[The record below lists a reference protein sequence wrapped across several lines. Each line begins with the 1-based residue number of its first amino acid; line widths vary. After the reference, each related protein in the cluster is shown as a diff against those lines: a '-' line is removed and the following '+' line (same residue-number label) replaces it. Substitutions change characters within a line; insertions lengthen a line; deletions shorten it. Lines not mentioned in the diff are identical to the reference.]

1 MAQMRGWLRLTLV
14 GTTVVGGLLG
24 IAVTLR
30 AFFRSEPGFGT
41 FALLGC
47 ALLGFVYI
55 TAAGVLYWRNPRQ
68 VQPLTWALAIQVP
81 WISLPGFVYKF
92 AAGAV
97 GSIALV
103 ATKEGDTLS
112 AGLHTY
118 WHAGSSF
125 ELRFLQDAQWELGVN
140 AAALLLLVLLQRS
153 IHLTADA
160 VEAQSSTADA
170 KAPVLQID
178 PDQTL
183 RSRDDE

>member
-1 MAQMRGWLRLTLV
+1 MAQMRAWLRLTLI

-24 IAVTLR
+24 VAVTLR
-30 AFFRSEPGFGT
+30 AFVRSEPGFGT
-41 FALLGC
+41 FGLLGC
-47 ALLGFVYI
+47 ALLGLVYI
-55 TAAGVLYWRNPRQ
+55 TAAGLLYWRDPKQ
-68 VQPLTWALAIQVP
+68 VGPLTWALAIQIP
-81 WISLPGFVYKF
+81 WISIPGFVYKF

-97 GSIALV
+97 GSIAVV
-103 ATKEGDTLS
+103 ATKEGDKLS

-153 IHLTADA
+153 IPLTADT

-170 KAPVLQID
+170 KGPVLQVH
-178 PDQTL
+178 PDQTPP
-183 RSRDDE
+183 SRDNE